1 MNAPVHQWLI
11 KFSDCGAVR
20 HVTDC
25 IDDYNNYYYTDM
37 IVDVLIN
44 ALISEPAL

>member
-1 MNAPVHQWLI
+1 MNAPVHKWLI
-11 KFSDCGAVR
+11 KFSVCGAVR

-25 IDDYNNYYYTDM
+25 IDDSNYYTDM
-37 IVDVLIN
+37 IVDIQIY